1 MLLTPRAFY
10 VGVNGIGTK
19 VGAEFYDA
27 VITIKP
33 MFKYWVR
40 AMLSGST
47 RSVLV

>member
-10 VGVNGIGTK
+10 LDVNGIGTK

-33 MFKYWVR
+33 LFK
-40 AMLSGST
+40 
-47 RSVLV
+47 